1 MKPWEMGLE
10 LNTEQKAMV
19 ETAGRFAMEVMRPA
33 GIELDKLA
41 PGDVV
46 DRDSRLWSVYRKY
59 HELGFHKLIIPKA
72 LGGLEI
78 DPLTWTLIVEQLGY
92 GDAGICESLACS
104 LVPFLLAAV
113 FGTGEMH
120 ELVRDYCNDTDAKMI
135 GCFAFTEPD
144 HGSDWVLAAQSGFD
158 SPDMVPSVMARR
170 EGGDY
175 IINGQKSAFISNGP
189 VATHAL
195 VILCLDKSRGMRG
208 TGIALLPLDLPGV
221 SRGKPLDKLGLR
233 SYPQGSLI
241 FDDVRIPEKW
251 MLIADPEKGFETQQW
266 ILTPACELL
275 SAVNT
280 GLAQAA
286 FDEALKY
293 AGIRVQGGK
302 PIIQHQSI
310 NLKLFNMLTMIE
322 TARSYSR
329 RVALHNAANPPGSA
343 MHALSCKVHCTGTA
357 FNVASEAMQILGGY
371 GLSKEYPVEKMFRD
385 ARAGMIG
392 EENNALSLAGG
403 SYLSELRRS

>member
-1 MKPWEMGLE
+1 MKPWEMGIALDA
-10 LNTEQKAMV
+10 EQKAMV

-33 GIELDKLA
+33 GIELDRLKS
-41 PGDVV
+41 GDVV
-46 DRDSRLWSVYRKY
+46 AKDSVLWSVYRKY

-78 DPLTWTLIVEQLGY
+78 DPLTWNLIVEQLGY

-113 FGTGEMH
+113 FGTDEMH
-120 ELVRDYCNDTDAKMI
+120 ELVRDYCSDTAARMI

-144 HGSDWVLAAQSGFD
+144 HGSDWVLAAQSDFD
-158 SPDMVPSVMARR
+158 NSEIVPSVIARR
-170 EGGDY
+170 EGGEY
-175 IINGQKSAFISNGP
+175 IISGQKSAFISNGP
-189 VATHAL
+189 IATHAL
-195 VILCLDKSRGMRG
+195 LIVCLDKSRGMRG

-233 SYPQGSLI
+233 SYAQGALI
-241 FDDVRIPEKW
+241 FDEVRIPEKW
-251 MLIADPEKGFETQQW
+251 MLIADPEKGFQTQQW

-293 AGIRVQGGK
+293 AGVRVQGGK
-302 PIIQHQSI
+302 PIVEHQSI
-310 NLKLFNMLTMIE
+310 NLKLFKMLTMIE
-322 TARSYSR
+322 SARSYSR

-343 MHALSCKVHCTGTA
+343 MHALSSKVYCTETA
-357 FNVASEAMQILGGY
+357 FTVASEAIQIFGGY
-371 GLSKEYPVEKMFRD
+371 GLSKEYPIEKMFRD

-403 SYLSELRRS
+403 SYLSGSL

>member
-10 LNTEQKAMV
+10 LDAEQRAMV
-19 ETAGRFAMEVMRPA
+19 DTAGRFAMEVMRPA
-33 GIELDKLA
+33 GIALDKID
-41 PGDVV
+41 PGEVIE
-46 DRDSRLWSVYRKY
+46 RDSVLRSVYRKY
-59 HELGFHKLIIPKA
+59 HELGFHKLIMPKA

-120 ELVRDYCNDTDAKMI
+120 ELARDYCNDTNANMI

-158 SPDMVPSVMARR
+158 SPDMVPSVKARR
-170 EGGDY
+170 EGGEY
-175 IINGQKSAFISNGP
+175 IISGQKSAFISNGP
-189 VATHAL
+189 MATHAL
-195 VILCLDKSRGMRG
+195 LMLCLDKSKGMRG

-233 SYPQGSLI
+233 AYPQGALI
-241 FDDVRIPEKW
+241 FDEVSIPEKS
-251 MLIADPEKGFETQQW
+251 MLIADSEKGFETQQW

-275 SAVNT
+275 SAMNT

-293 AGIRVQGGK
+293 AKTREQGGK
-302 PIIQHQSI
+302 PIIEHQSI
-310 NLKLFNMLTMIE
+310 NLKLFKMLTMIE

-343 MHALSCKVHCTGTA
+343 LHALSCKVHCTQTA
-357 FNVASEAMQILGGY
+357 FTVASEALQIFGGY
-371 GLSKEYPVEKMFRD
+371 GLSKEYPIEKMFRD
-385 ARAGMIG
+385 ARTGMIG
-392 EENNALSLAGG
+392 EENSALSLAGG
-403 SYLSELRRS
+403 SYLLG

>member
-1 MKPWEMGLE
+1 MRPWEMGITLD
-10 LNTEQKAMV
+10 TEQKAMV
-19 ETAGRFAMEVMRPA
+19 ETAGKFATEVMRPA

-46 DRDSRLWSVYRKY
+46 DRNSRLWPVYRKY

-113 FGTGEMH
+113 FGTSEMH
-120 ELVRDYCNDTDAKMI
+120 GLVRDYCNDMDANMI

-158 SPDMVPSVMARR
+158 SPEIVPSVKARR
-170 EGGDY
+170 EGGEY
-175 IINGQKSAFISNGP
+175 IISGQKSAFISNGP
-189 VATHAL
+189 IATHAL
-195 VILCLDKSRGMRG
+195 LILCLDKSKGMRG

-233 SYPQGSLI
+233 SYAQGALI
-241 FDDVRIPEKW
+241 FDEVRIPEKW
-251 MLIADPEKGFETQQW
+251 MLIADPIKGFETQQW

-286 FDEALKY
+286 FDEVLRY
-293 AGIRVQGGK
+293 ARTRVQGGK
-302 PIIQHQSI
+302 PIVEHQSI
-310 NLKLFNMLTMIE
+310 NLKLFKMLTMIE

-343 MHALSCKVHCTGTA
+343 MHALSCKVHCTETA
-357 FNVASEAMQILGGY
+357 FTVASEALQILGGY
-371 GLSKEYPVEKMFRD
+371 GLSKEYPIEKMFRD

-403 SYLSELRRS
+403 SFLLG

>member
-1 MKPWEMGLE
+1 MKPLEMGVALDA
-10 LNTEQKAMV
+10 EQKAMV
-19 ETAGRFAMEVMRPA
+19 ETAGKFALEVMRPA
-33 GIELDKLA
+33 GMELDRLT
-41 PGDVV
+41 PGAVV
-46 DRDSRLWSVYRKY
+46 DRDSVLWTVYRKY

-92 GDAGICESLACS
+92 GDAGLCESLACS
-104 LVPFLLAAV
+104 LVPFLLAAA

-120 ELVRDYCNDTDAKMI
+120 ELVREYCSDTEARMV

-144 HGSDWVLAAQSGFD
+144 HGSDWVLAAQPGFD
-158 SPDMVPSVMARR
+158 TPEIVPSVRAQR
-170 EGGDY
+170 EGEDY
-175 IINGQKSAFISNGP
+175 IISGQKSAFISNGP
-189 VATHAL
+189 IATHAL
-195 VILCLDKSRGMRG
+195 LMVCLDKSRGMRG

-233 SYPQGSLI
+233 SYAQGALI
-241 FDDVRIPEKW
+241 FDEVRIPEKW
-251 MLIADPEKGFETQQW
+251 MLISDPEQGFQTQQW
-266 ILTPACELL
+266 ILTPAGELL

-293 AGIRVQGGK
+293 ARTRIQGGK
-302 PIIQHQSI
+302 PIIAHQSI
-310 NLKLFNMLTMIE
+310 SLKLFKMLTMIE
-322 TARSYSR
+322 SARSYAR

-343 MHALSCKVHCTGTA
+343 MHALSSKVYCTETA
-357 FNVASEAMQILGGY
+357 FSVASEALQIFGGY
-371 GLSKEYPVEKMFRD
+371 GLGKEYPIEKMFRD

-392 EENNALSLAGG
+392 EENNALSLAGA
-403 SYLSELRRS
+403 SFLSEPS

>member
-33 GIELDKLA
+33 GIALDRLN

-46 DRDSRLWSVYRKY
+46 QRDSVLWSVYRKY
-59 HELGFHKLIIPKA
+59 HELGFHKLIIPRA

-120 ELVRDYCNDTDAKMI
+120 DLVRDYCNDTDAKMI

-144 HGSDWVLAAQSGFD
+144 HGSDWVLAAQAGFD
-158 SPDMVPSVMARR
+158 APDRAPSVRARR
-170 EGGDY
+170 EGGAY

-195 VILCLDKSRGMRG
+195 VMLCLDKSRGMRG

-233 SYPQGSLI
+233 SYPQGALI

-275 SAVNT
+275 SSMNT

-286 FDEALKY
+286 FDEAQKY

-302 PIIQHQSI
+302 PIIEHQSI
-310 NLKLFNMLTMIE
+310 NLKLFKMLTMIE

-329 RVALHNAANPPGSA
+329 RVALLNAANPPGSA
-343 MHALSCKVHCTGTA
+343 MHALSCKVHCTDTA
-357 FNVASEAMQILGGY
+357 FKVASEAMQILGGY

-403 SYLSELRRS
+403 SFLC

>member
-158 SPDMVPSVMARR
+158 APDMVPSVKARR
-170 EGGDY
+170 EGGEY

-195 VILCLDKSRGMRG
+195 VFLCLDKSKGMRG
-208 TGIALLPLDLPGV
+208 TGIALLPHRDRL
-221 SRGKPLDKLGLR
+221 RGR
-233 SYPQGSLI
+233 Q
-241 FDDVRIPEKW
+241 
-251 MLIADPEKGFETQQW
+251 
-266 ILTPACELL
+266 
-275 SAVNT
+275 
-280 GLAQAA
+280 
-286 FDEALKY
+286 
-293 AGIRVQGGK
+293 
-302 PIIQHQSI
+302 
-310 NLKLFNMLTMIE
+310 
-322 TARSYSR
+322 
-329 RVALHNAANPPGSA
+329 
-343 MHALSCKVHCTGTA
+343 
-357 FNVASEAMQILGGY
+357 
-371 GLSKEYPVEKMFRD
+371 
-385 ARAGMIG
+385 
-392 EENNALSLAGG
+392 
-403 SYLSELRRS
+403 

>member
-1 MKPWEMGLE
+1 MKPWEMEIALDS
-10 LNTEQKAMV
+10 EQKAMV
-19 ETAGRFAMEVMRPA
+19 ETANKFALEVMRPA
-33 GIELDKLA
+33 GIALDKLN
-41 PGDVV
+41 PTDVV
-46 DRDSRLWSVYRKY
+46 DKNSVLRTVYRKY
-59 HELGFHKLIIPKA
+59 HELGFHKLILPKA
-72 LGGLEI
+72 LGGLEV

-113 FGTGEMH
+113 FGSDDMH
-120 ELVRDYCNDTDAKMI
+120 KLVQDYCNDTHADMI
-135 GCFAFTEPD
+135 GCFAFTEPN
-144 HGSDWVLAAQSGFD
+144 HGSDWVLSAQPDFD
-158 SPDMVPSVMARR
+158 KPDMAPSVKARQ
-170 EGGDY
+170 EGVEY

-189 VATHAL
+189 MATHTL
-195 VILCLDKSRGMRG
+195 LFLCLDKSKGMQG

-233 SYPQGSLI
+233 TYPQGSLV
-241 FDDVRIPEKW
+241 FDEVRIPEKW
-251 MLIADPEKGFETQQW
+251 MLIADTKKGFETQQW

-275 SAVNT
+275 SAVTT

-293 AGIRVQGGK
+293 AKTRVQGDK
-302 PIIQHQSI
+302 PIIEHQSI
-310 NLKLFNMLTMIE
+310 NLKLFKMLTMIE

-343 MHALSCKVHCTGTA
+343 MHALSCKVHCTETA
-357 FNVASEAMQILGGY
+357 FAVASEAMQILGGY
-371 GLSKEYPVEKMFRD
+371 GLSKEYPIEKMFRD

-403 SYLSELRRS
+403 SFLMD